1 MKDMKLDISKTPKK
15 GQIGIVDKTFITDS
29 EEGKRIAKVRI
40 REERIPNIGDKM
52 ASRAGQKGTI
62 GLVIPEQDMPFTR
75 EGIRPDI
82 IINPHAIPSRMTIGQ
97 LVECITGKACA
108 QFGAF
113 GDCTAFNNEGS
124 KIGIFGE
131 MLTKVGFHSSGN
143 EILYNGTTGEQI
155 STEIF
160 MGPTYYMRLK
170 HMVKDKIN
178 YRPLGPRTALTRQPV
193 SGRANDGGLR
203 IGEMERDVLISHG
216 ISDFLKE
223 SMMERGDKY
232 KIAICNVTGMI
243 AIYNPAKNLFI
254 SPMADG
260 PIQFTGSL
268 DGKTMNIENITRF
281 GREFSIVE
289 VPYTLKLLIQE
300 LQTMNIQLRIITEE
314 NIEQLENMTFS
325 KNIDKL
331 MFSKDADIQKI
342 INDIKFKVKVME
354 QFRPEKPPGSCEQV
368 AESPVQSPEY
378 ADTSPAYVPSLKS
391 PLSRE
396 STDSSQYNPFTPPSE
411 NRFYP
416 HSPDEPPPGGFQ
428 PSSPDFPPPSSP
440 DEPPPNFFQ
449 PHSPDEPPPPVFSGG
464 EKVHY
469 RGDKRP
475 ERLWTIQN
483 LGDEFITIGTEDNHD
498 LTPDER
504 IKVVELGD
512 IYKEGDFSF
521 VPNFG
526 RTNLQETPFYNNMA
540 TSPIS
545 GMMPGGINFAPVI
558 RINNGG
564 TEYGNDSENE
574 PKVSFDNPDGPI
586 KIPTIEPEKS
596 IVFKKDIQGTASP
609 NQVPQQQNGGDDG
622 GILSSMKN
630 FIIKKLG

>member
-1 MKDMKLDISKTPKK
+1 
-15 GQIGIVDKTFITDS
+15 
-29 EEGKRIAKVRI
+29 
-40 REERIPNIGDKM
+40 
-52 ASRAGQKGTI
+52 
-62 GLVIPEQDMPFTR
+62 MPFTR

-143 EILYNGTTGEQI
+143 EILYNGMTGEQI

-325 KNIDKL
+325 KNIDNL
-331 MFSKDADIQKI
+331 MFSKDVDLQKI

-368 AESPVQSPEY
+368 AETPVQSPEY
-378 ADTSPAYVPSLKS
+378 ADTSPAYVPPLES

-396 STDSSQYNPFTPPSE
+396 STDSPQYNPFTPPSE
-411 NRFYP
+411 KGFYP

-440 DEPPPNFFQ
+440 DEPPP
-449 PHSPDEPPPPVFSGG
+449 PVLSGG

-540 TSPIS
+540 ASPIS

-558 RINNGG
+558 KINNGG

-574 PKVSFDNPDGPI
+574 PKVSFENPDTNI

-609 NQVPQQQNGGDDG
+609 NPVLQQQNGGDDG